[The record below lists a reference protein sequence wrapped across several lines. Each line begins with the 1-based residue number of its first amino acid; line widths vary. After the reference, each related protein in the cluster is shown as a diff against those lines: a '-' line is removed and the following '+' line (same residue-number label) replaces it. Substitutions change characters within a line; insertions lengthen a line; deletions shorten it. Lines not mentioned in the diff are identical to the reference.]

1 MSMVYSRDGASASL
15 LILEKL
21 LSEIRQKLFLPD
33 VTRSGRIVKAASADS
48 TGKRKDIQV
57 KIESEVIEVASSDS
71 EGVLSGTDNSTSSSS
86 DEADEEVKQPSMFAP
101 PVAPQGYVMYQH
113 RKLRTLHLMPSHR
126 EKIFMCGRPKGLL
139 HTSEGLN
146 PRYDTP
152 ICFRCFT
159 NAKQT

>member
-1 MSMVYSRDGASASL
+1 MVYSRDGASASL

-33 VTRSGRIVKAASADS
+33 VTRSGRIVKAPPADS
-48 TGKRKDIQV
+48 VEKGKEIQV
-57 KIESEVIEVASSDS
+57 KIESEVIEVVSSDG
-71 EGVLSGTDNSTSSSS
+71 EAVLSGTDDSTSSSS
-86 DEADEEVKQPSMFAP
+86 DGNDEEVKQPSMFVP

-126 EKIFMCGRPKGLL
+126 MCGRPKGLL
-139 HTSEGLN
+139 HNSEGLN

-159 NAKQT
+159 KAKQT